1 MSFSLLKIMFTKI
14 KCGSKA
20 IHCVF
25 ILNCKTKEFQIQLAF
40 ELVFVS
46 LFWMTVHMLHQSCV
60 LYVHY
65 V

>member
-1 MSFSLLKIMFTKI
+1 MSFSLLKIIFTKI

-46 LFWMTVHMLHQSCV
+46 
-60 LYVHY
+60 
-65 V
+65 